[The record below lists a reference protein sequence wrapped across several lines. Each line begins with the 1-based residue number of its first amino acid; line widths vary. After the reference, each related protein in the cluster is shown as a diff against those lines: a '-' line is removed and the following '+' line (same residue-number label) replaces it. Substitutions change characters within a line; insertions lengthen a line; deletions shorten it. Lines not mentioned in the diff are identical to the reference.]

1 MKSKK
6 RLIIIHP
13 FRLPENDFKR
23 LELDC
28 LEKHYELEIHD
39 VLKINLKG
47 KIQKYYKEP
56 KIKNTIIFENS
67 DSWKRYMK
75 DLKKEKK
82 ENIFVM
88 YVAIH
93 YNFFFFET
101 LRFCKKN
108 DIKTIR
114 FKTNPLPSTK
124 KNNINPILLLFE
136 KVINFFLK
144 PSFFLKMTLPTFF
157 YTKIINFFYL
167 ETNYIFVGGQKKYD
181 QFKKKENTRTKVVKF
196 NSWDYS
202 YYIRKKDKFLNEKKY
217 AVFIDDGSP
226 GNFNDFSIYSK
237 SPETVDK
244 YYPLL
249 NKFFSR
255 LEKIFKV
262 EIIIASHP
270 KSYNDKK
277 YFQNRKTIS
286 FKTNELVDNSE
297 FVITKY
303 SSGLSFAVLSKKP
316 ILFFYTNEH
325 NKFRR
330 WLKMTIDIAN
340 QLGTK
345 AFNIENECSEEFL
358 KSLMNV
364 NSEAYNKSIMSD
376 MASIKEKSNYKII
389 QENI

>member
-136 KVINFFLK
+136 KVIKTFFFFKNDITDFFLYK
-144 PSFFLKMTLPTFF
+144 NYKFFLLR
-157 YTKIINFFYL
+157 N
-167 ETNYIFVGGQKKYD
+167 
-181 QFKKKENTRTKVVKF
+181 
-196 NSWDYS
+196 
-202 YYIRKKDKFLNEKKY
+202 
-217 AVFIDDGSP
+217 
-226 GNFNDFSIYSK
+226 
-237 SPETVDK
+237 
-244 YYPLL
+244 
-249 NKFFSR
+249 
-255 LEKIFKV
+255 
-262 EIIIASHP
+262 
-270 KSYNDKK
+270 
-277 YFQNRKTIS
+277 
-286 FKTNELVDNSE
+286 
-297 FVITKY
+297 
-303 SSGLSFAVLSKKP
+303 
-316 ILFFYTNEH
+316 
-325 NKFRR
+325 
-330 WLKMTIDIAN
+330 
-340 QLGTK
+340 
-345 AFNIENECSEEFL
+345 
-358 KSLMNV
+358 
-364 NSEAYNKSIMSD
+364 
-376 MASIKEKSNYKII
+376 
-389 QENI
+389 

>member
-13 FRLPENDFKR
+13 FRLLENDVRR
-23 LELDC
+23 LELDY
-28 LEKHYELEIHD
+28 LSEHYELEIHD

-56 KIKNTIIFENS
+56 KNKNTIIFENIN
-67 DSWKRYMK
+67 SWKKHMNSLINK
-75 DLKKEKK
+75 KK
-82 ENIFVM
+82 ENVFVM

-114 FKTNPLPSTK
+114 FKTNPLPTIK
-124 KNNINPILLLFE
+124 KIKLNPFLLLFE
-136 KVINFFLK
+136 KFINFLLK
-144 PSFFLKMTLPTFF
+144 PAFFFKMTIPTFF
-157 YTKIINFFYL
+157 YTKIINFFSL
-167 ETNYIFVGGQKKYD
+167 ETNYIFVGGKIKYEEY
-181 QFKKKENTRTKVVKF
+181 KKEENLRTKIIPF

-202 YYIRKKDKFLNEKKY
+202 YFIRDKEKFFNDKKY

-237 SPETVDK
+237 SPETIKK

-249 NKFFSR
+249 NEFFDK
-255 LEKIFKV
+255 LEKIFNIEV
-262 EIIIASHP
+262 IIASHP
-270 KSYNDKK
+270 KSYNDQK
-277 YFQNRKTIS
+277 YFNKRKIIS
-286 FKTNELVDNSE
+286 FKTSELVDNSE

-303 SSGLSFAVLSKKP
+303 SSGLSYAVLSKKP

-325 NKFRR
+325 KKFRR
-330 WLKMTIDIAN
+330 WLKMTKEIAN
-340 QLGTK
+340 LLGTK
-345 AFNIENECSEEFL
+345 AFNIDNDYSEDFL
-358 KSLMNV
+358 RSLMHV
-364 NSEAYNKSIMSD
+364 NNDAYNRSISND
-376 MASIKEKSNYKII
+376 MTLVKQKQNYQII